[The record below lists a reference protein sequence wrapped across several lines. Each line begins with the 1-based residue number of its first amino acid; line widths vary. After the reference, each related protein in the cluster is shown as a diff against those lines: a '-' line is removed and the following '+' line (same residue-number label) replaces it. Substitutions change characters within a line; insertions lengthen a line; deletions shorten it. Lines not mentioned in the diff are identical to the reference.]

1 MSSLTR
7 FTRWSAAIVVVALA
21 IACGPEA
28 QHAQRWTGFAV
39 FGDMEPSPEPEFIG
53 AQLATDAVAQV
64 AAIAAIADVVVS
76 VGDIAHRGADVQYA
90 NVAPIL
96 QALPVPFL
104 AIPGNEEAGDF
115 DRFLKEASTWNE
127 DPATIPDLHYVVPG
141 TCFTLVFATATV
153 DGREL
158 ADADVNWLLERLD
171 EVALRRA
178 ILVTHGSRAS
188 VFEVGGVKGIE
199 NPRFRDEV
207 LTHPALALTVSGD
220 LHLDVA
226 SYPGI
231 AATDGVVHL
240 HAPGLERTKHGDH
253 VPRMRTVSTACDG
266 TIDIRTYDLQI
277 GAFLADLS
285 WTFRAGDPPEL
296 P

>member
-1 MSSLTR
+1 MTIVTR
-7 FTRWSAAIVVVALA
+7 ITLWSVALVVAALA
-21 IACGPEA
+21 IACSAGPQSVE
-28 QHAQRWTGFAV
+28 RWSGFAV
-39 FGDMEPSPEPEFIG
+39 FGDMEPSPLPEFIG

-64 AAIAAIADVVVS
+64 AALAVIADVVVG
-76 VGDIAHRGADVQYA
+76 VGDIAHRGADIQYA

-104 AIPGNEEAGDF
+104 AIPGNEEAINF
-115 DRFLKEASTWNE
+115 DRFLAEARTWNE
-127 DPATIPDLHYVVPG
+127 DPTTIANLHYVVPG
-141 TCFTLVFATATV
+141 ECFTLVFATATV

-158 ADADVNWLLERLD
+158 GDADVNWILDRLD
-171 EVALRRA
+171 EVAVRRA
-178 ILVTHGSRAS
+178 ILVTHGALAH
-188 VFEVGGVKGIE
+188 VFEVGGSKGIA

-207 LTHPALALTVSGD
+207 LTHPALALVVSGD
-220 LHLDVA
+220 LHLDVVL
-226 SYPGI
+226 YPGI
-231 AATDGVVHL
+231 AVTDGVVHL

-266 TIDIRTYDLQI
+266 TIEVRTYDLQL

-296 P
+296 R

>member
-1 MSSLTR
+1 MTL
-7 FTRWSAAIVVVALA
+7 L
-21 IACGPEA
+21 IACGPQE
-28 QHAQRWTGFAV
+28 QHPGRWTGFAV

-53 AQLATDAVAQV
+53 TQLAKAAVEQV
-64 AAIAAIADVVVS
+64 AAIEAIADVVVA
-76 VGDIAHRGADVQYA
+76 VGDIAHRGTDIQYW

-115 DRFLKEASTWNE
+115 ERFLMEAASWNE
-127 DPATIPDLHYVVPG
+127 TPETIPALHYVVPG
-141 TCFTLVFATATV
+141 VCFTLIFATATV

-158 ADADVNWLLERLD
+158 ADGDVDWIVERLD
-171 EVALRRA
+171 ELPSRRG
-178 ILVTHGSRAS
+178 ILVTHGSLS
-188 VFEVGGVKGIE
+188 GVFGVGGVKGIE
-199 NPRFRDEV
+199 NPRFREDV

-226 SYPGI
+226 TYHGI
-231 AATDGVVHL
+231 AATDGVVQL

-253 VPRMRTVSTACDG
+253 APRLRTVSTSCDG
-266 TIDIRTYDLQI
+266 TIDILTYDLRL
-277 GAFLADLS
+277 GAFLTELS